1 MKNRYNSL
9 LLVPIGFFIARA
21 AFLAPAGNLYSQ
33 HHVTYEIQVG
43 SKYKAVE
50 LEPALDM
57 CDLTKY
63 RKEDKR
69 VKMLFD
75 DDTIVELFSAN
86 ELMGKGIE
94 VETDY
99 INKTDRMLL
108 NIFRLHPD
116 GWLIEDATK
125 ISKEET
131 MLRLKKLQD

>member
-1 MKNRYNSL
+1 MKNRLISFLLASL
-9 LLVPIGFFIARA
+9 GLLC
-21 AFLAPAGNLYSQ
+21 FLPTNYLVAQN
-33 HHVTYEIQVG
+33 HVTYEILPG
-43 SKYKAVE
+43 SKYKSVE

-63 RKEDKR
+63 RKENKR

-86 ELMGKGIE
+86 ELMGRGIE
-94 VETDY
+94 VEMDY
-99 INKTDRMLL
+99 INKTEQILV

-116 GWLIEDATK
+116 GWLIEDASQ

-131 MLRLKKLQD
+131 IRRLKKLQD